1 MGHGG
6 QQEGVCQQGYSG
18 SEATC
23 SIIRFLDVKN
33 HLKYGTSEAL
43 RRAGLPT
50 LASLNFQPSKGN
62 KWDLL
67 KH

>member
-1 MGHGG
+1 MVSANRAV
-6 QQEGVCQQGYSG
+6 QVVKLLVPLF
-18 SEATC
+18 
-23 SIIRFLDVKN
+23 RFLDVKN
-33 HLKYGTSEAL
+33 LLKYGTSEAL
-43 RRAGLPT
+43 RIAGLPT

>member
-1 MGHGG
+1 M
-6 QQEGVCQQGYSG
+6 VG
-18 SEATC
+18 SKMVSAN
-23 SIIRFLDVKN
+23 RAVQVVKLLVPLFGFLDVKH

-50 LASLNFQPSKGN
+50 LAYLNFQPSKGS